1 MRITSARAA
10 ACKLLPLL
18 ALMAAGCGSEDT
30 PAGPSAGP
38 PELATTTLPSFVQV
52 STGDLHTCAVTTGGL
67 IYCWGNNYFGQL
79 GDSATQNRLTPVRV
93 HGGALRFRRVVA
105 GLRHTCAETTEGKA
119 YCWGENL
126 AGVLG
131 SGWTFDERHTP
142 APVAGGH
149 TFRLIDGG
157 DLHVCGVTTSG
168 QVYCWGSN
176 DSGEVGRPASVV
188 GQPTPVLVP
197 GNREFTKVSAGGSH
211 TCGVTVSS
219 VVYCWGDNSDGQLG
233 DSTMTSRSIPMPVY
247 GRPKFKQVSAGALH
261 TCGLTIDDRA
271 FCWGNNAAGQL
282 GDRTVGLS
290 RRILIPHAVMGDHR
304 FQGLTAGVVHNC
316 AIDLSGR
323 AYCWGGNQFGQ
334 LGDGTTALRRVPVTV
349 HSQLE
354 FKPINTGPGFHTCGV
369 AGGKVYCWGSNAFG
383 ALGDGTTVD
392 HSLPAPVKGGS

>member
-1 MRITSARAA
+1 MRFTSARAA
-10 ACKLLPLL
+10 ACTLLPSL

-30 PAGPSAGP
+30 PAGPSARP
-38 PELATTTLPSFVQV
+38 PELAVTTLPSFVQV
-52 STGDLHTCAVTTGGL
+52 SIGDLHTCAVTAGGL
-67 IYCWGNNYFGQL
+67 IYCWGRNYDGQL
-79 GDSATQNRLTPVRV
+79 GDSTTQDRLTPVRV

-105 GLRHTCAETTEGKA
+105 GYSHTCAETTEGKA

-131 SGWTFDERHTP
+131 SGWNSDERHTP

-176 DSGEVGRPASVV
+176 DSGELGRPASVV

-233 DSTMTSRSIPMPVY
+233 DGTTTSRSIPAPVY
-247 GRPKFKQVSAGALH
+247 GRPKFKQVSAAGTH
-261 TCGLTIDDRA
+261 TCALTIDDRA
-271 FCWGNNAAGQL
+271 FCWGKNNVGQL
-282 GDRTVGLS
+282 GDATVAV
-290 RRILIPHAVMGDHR
+290 RRLIPRAVVGDHR
-304 FQGLTAGVVHNC
+304 FQGLSAGGAQNC
-316 AIDLSGR
+316 AADLSGH
-323 AYCWGGNQFGQ
+323 AYCWGLNSFGQ
-334 LGDGTTALRRVPVTV
+334 LGDGTARNIRRRPIAV
-349 HSQLE
+349 HGGLL
-354 FKPINTGPGFHTCGV
+354 FKVVNTDHQHTCGV
-369 AGGKVYCWGSNAFG
+369 TGGKVYCWGSNAFG

-392 HSLPAPVKGGS
+392 HALPTPVVGGN